1 MIRTEEPYDILSTIV
16 NGGLMVHYYYLYDIP
31 SWLVGNTPS
40 RSKTFQQWN
49 SANPSSEGT
58 VYMWQEHNIAY
69 KKALKVKIVPPL
81 PPELLGLL

>member
-1 MIRTEEPYDILSTIV
+1 MIRRPYDILSTIV

-40 RSKTFQQWN
+40 RFKTFQQWN

-58 VYMWQEHNIAY
+58 VYMWQEHNIAH
-69 KKALKVKIVPPL
+69 KALEVKIVL
-81 PPELLGLL
+81 NHCHLSCLAYYDY